1 MTATLQINNE
11 HKGIEIVFD
20 ERPDY
25 STRQELKNHGF
36 RWHNVK
42 KLWYARQNAE
52 RIAFAQQITGN
63 TAEPAEEETPAQ
75 AKETEKTNKFGVRVG
90 DIFYASWGYE
100 QTNVDFF
107 QVVALVGNSSV
118 RVREVYLPRIDEKPV
133 SGMSADRVY
142 KVTREI
148 LPAVSG
154 VFIKDDVNG
163 DIKRLKSYA
172 ADGVSNPQFRLS
184 SFCDAYLVTT
194 DTIEKY
200 ESWYY

>member
-1 MTATLQINNE
+1 MTATLQLNKE
-11 HKGIEIVFD
+11 HKGIEIIFSD
-20 ERPDY
+20 RPDY
-25 STRQELKNHGF
+25 STRQKLKEYGF

-42 KLWYARQNAE
+42 KLWYARQTDERMTFANAL
-52 RIAFAQQITGN
+52 TGGN
-63 TAEPAEEETPAQ
+63 PSEEQPANGAEIINV
-75 AKETEKTNKFGVRVG
+75 NKFGVRVG

-118 RVREVYLPRIDEKPV
+118 RVREVYLPMIDEKPV

>member
-90 DIFYASWGYE
+90 DIFSASWGYE

-118 RVREVYLPRIDEKPV
+118 RVREVYLPRVGEDAV
-133 SGMSADRVY
+133 SPMSADRTY
-142 KVTREI
+142 KVVREI
-148 LPAVSG
+148 LPAVDS
-154 VFIKDDVNG
+154 VFIKDNING
-163 DIKRLKSYA
+163 DLKRLKSYA
-172 ADGVSNPQFRLS
+172 ADGISNPQFRLS

-194 DTIEKY
+194 DTITTY